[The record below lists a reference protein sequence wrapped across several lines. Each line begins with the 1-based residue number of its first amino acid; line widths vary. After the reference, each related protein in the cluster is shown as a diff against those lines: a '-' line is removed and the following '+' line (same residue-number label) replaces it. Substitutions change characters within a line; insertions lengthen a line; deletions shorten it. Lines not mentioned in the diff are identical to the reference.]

1 MARYDDL
8 NTNFIAFFSVIS
20 CGLLLAVIL
29 AFQAFA
35 FQMEYSEEERKLN
48 VSEYTAANKAL
59 SEQRQSLSGY
69 KWGKELVPVTD
80 PAQKPTEV
88 ERLNIPIQQ
97 AMELI
102 LREGSKPKA
111 EPAQT

>member
-35 FQMEYSEEERKLN
+35 YQIEYSEEERKLAEG
-48 VSEYTAANKAL
+48 EYKKANETL
-59 SEQRQSLSGY
+59 SEQTKSLNGS
-69 KWGKELVPVTD
+69 KWVEEPAAVTD
-80 PAQKPTEV
+80 PAQKPEMIN
-88 ERLNIPIQQ
+88 RLEIPIKQ

-102 LREGSKPKA
+102 LKENSQPKP
-111 EPAQT
+111 EPVQT

>member
-35 FQMEYSEEERKLN
+35 FQMEYGEEERKLAQ
-48 VSEYTAANKAL
+48 SEYTKATDTL
-59 SEQRQSLSGY
+59 SEQRSSLSGY
-69 KWGKELVPVTD
+69 KWVTELAPVTD
-80 PAQKPTEV
+80 PAQKPVEV
-88 ERLNIPIQQ
+88 KKLQIPIQN

-102 LREGSKPKA
+102 IREGSKPKA

>member
-59 SEQRQSLSGY
+59 GEQRQSIGGY
-69 KWGKELVPVTD
+69 KWVSELAPVTD
-80 PAQKPTEV
+80 PAQKPAEV
-88 ERLNIPIQQ
+88 KRLNIPIQQ

-102 LREGSKPKA
+102 LREDSKPKA

>member
-20 CGLLLAVIL
+20 CGLLLAIIL

-35 FQMEYSEEERKLN
+35 FQLEYSEEERKLGS
-48 VSEYTAANKAL
+48 SEYTRSSETL
-59 SEQRQSLSGY
+59 SEQSKSLSGY
-69 KWGKELVPVTD
+69 KWVSELSPVTD
-80 PAQKPTEV
+80 PAQKPEEV
-88 ERLNIPIQQ
+88 KRLQIPIQQ

-102 LREGSKPKA
+102 LRENRQPKT

>member
-8 NTNFIAFFSVIS
+8 NTNFIAFFSVVS
-20 CGLLLAVIL
+20 CGLLLAIIL

-35 FQMEYSEEERKLN
+35 YQMQYNAEEVKLN
-48 VSEYTAANKAL
+48 QSEYTASNAAL

-69 KWGKELVPVTD
+69 KWVKEAVPVTD
-80 PAQKPTEV
+80 PAQKPAEV
-88 ERLNIPIQQ
+88 NRLQIPIQQ

-102 LREGSKPKA
+102 IREGSQPKP

>member
-35 FQMEYSEEERKLN
+35 YQIKYSEDERKLTD
-48 VSEYTAANKAL
+48 EYAKANATL
-59 SEQRQSLSGY
+59 SEQNKSLNGS
-69 KWGKELVPVTD
+69 KWVKEPAAVTD
-80 PAQKPTEV
+80 PAQKPEMIN
-88 ERLNIPIQQ
+88 RLEIPINQ

-102 LREGSKPKA
+102 LKENNQPKP
-111 EPAQT
+111 EPEQT

>member
-35 FQMEYSEEERKLN
+35 YQIEYSEEERKLAG
-48 VSEYTAANKAL
+48 SEYEQANKTL
-59 SEQRQSLSGY
+59 REQTESLNGS
-69 KWGKELVPVTD
+69 KWVKEPAAVTD
-80 PAQKPTEV
+80 PAQKPEMIN
-88 ERLNIPIQQ
+88 RLEIPINQ

-102 LREGSKPKA
+102 LKENSQPKT
-111 EPAQT
+111 EPAHT